1 MPVGGAIGGVG
12 LQEAMNSSV
21 LAGGR
26 NSKDYVMYKRKKHF
40 LSEVLFYVKYENQTY
55 AVLPVD
61 GILITQ
67 DEQPKDL
74 QLVGHVFKARSGE
87 NDLTDTPEKETG
99 EVALKFRADTT
110 DLKGETVV
118 VFEKLYRRD
127 VLIASHSDLND
138 KAQSILVTD
147 ESSPKTGDDSMEL
160 LLLLI
165 TILIF
170 AVVVMA
176 IMILKY
182 KTRK

>member
-99 EVALKFRADTT
+99 QKYGVYKLKKT
-110 DLKGETVV
+110 
-118 VFEKLYRRD
+118 LY
-127 VLIASHSDLND
+127 VQVP
-138 KAQSILVTD
+138 KE
-147 ESSPKTGDDSMEL
+147 ESVCAPMVKVS
-160 LLLLI
+160 
-165 TILIF
+165 
-170 AVVVMA
+170 
-176 IMILKY
+176 
-182 KTRK
+182 

>member
-1 MPVGGAIGGVG
+1 MPIGSAIGGAD

-26 NSKDYVMYKRKKHF
+26 SSKDYVMYKRKKHY

-74 QLVGHVFKARSGE
+74 QLVGHVFKARSEE

-99 EVALKFRADTT
+99 QKYGVYKLKKT
-110 DLKGETVV
+110 
-118 VFEKLYRRD
+118 LY
-127 VLIASHSDLND
+127 VQVP
-138 KAQSILVTD
+138 KE
-147 ESSPKTGDDSMEL
+147 ESVCAPMVK
-160 LLLLI
+160 
-165 TILIF
+165 
-170 AVVVMA
+170 VN
-176 IMILKY
+176 
-182 KTRK
+182 

>member
-74 QLVGHVFKARSGE
+74 QLVGYVFKARSGE

-99 EVALKFRADTT
+99 QEYGVY
-110 DLKGETVV
+110 
-118 VFEKLYRRD
+118 KLRKTLY
-127 VLIASHSDLND
+127 VQVP
-138 KAQSILVTD
+138 KE
-147 ESSPKTGDDSMEL
+147 ESVCAPMVKVS
-160 LLLLI
+160 
-165 TILIF
+165 
-170 AVVVMA
+170 
-176 IMILKY
+176 
-182 KTRK
+182 

>member
-1 MPVGGAIGGVG
+1 MPIGSAIGGVG

-26 NSKDYVMYKRKKHF
+26 NGKDYVMYKRKKHF

-99 EVALKFRADTT
+99 QKYGVYKLKKT
-110 DLKGETVV
+110 
-118 VFEKLYRRD
+118 LY
-127 VLIASHSDLND
+127 V
-138 KAQSILVTD
+138 QV
-147 ESSPKTGDDSMEL
+147 PKEEPVCAPMVKVS
-160 LLLLI
+160 
-165 TILIF
+165 
-170 AVVVMA
+170 
-176 IMILKY
+176 
-182 KTRK
+182 

>member
-99 EVALKFRADTT
+99 QKYGVYKLKKT
-110 DLKGETVV
+110 
-118 VFEKLYRRD
+118 LY
-127 VLIASHSDLND
+127 V
-138 KAQSILVTD
+138 QV
-147 ESSPKTGDDSMEL
+147 PKEEPVCAPMVKVS
-160 LLLLI
+160 
-165 TILIF
+165 
-170 AVVVMA
+170 
-176 IMILKY
+176 
-182 KTRK
+182 

>member
-99 EVALKFRADTT
+99 QKYGVYKLKKT
-110 DLKGETVV
+110 
-118 VFEKLYRRD
+118 LY
-127 VLIASHSDLND
+127 VQVP
-138 KAQSILVTD
+138 KE
-147 ESSPKTGDDSMEL
+147 ESVCAPMVK
-160 LLLLI
+160 
-165 TILIF
+165 
-170 AVVVMA
+170 VN
-176 IMILKY
+176 
-182 KTRK
+182 

>member
-99 EVALKFRADTT
+99 QKFGIYKLKKT
-110 DLKGETVV
+110 
-118 VFEKLYRRD
+118 LY
-127 VLIASHSDLND
+127 VQVP
-138 KAQSILVTD
+138 KE
-147 ESSPKTGDDSMEL
+147 ESACAPMVKVS
-160 LLLLI
+160 
-165 TILIF
+165 
-170 AVVVMA
+170 
-176 IMILKY
+176 
-182 KTRK
+182 

>member
-99 EVALKFRADTT
+99 QKYGVYKRKKT
-110 DLKGETVV
+110 
-118 VFEKLYRRD
+118 LY
-127 VLIASHSDLND
+127 VQVP
-138 KAQSILVTD
+138 KE
-147 ESSPKTGDDSMEL
+147 ESVCAPMVKVS
-160 LLLLI
+160 
-165 TILIF
+165 
-170 AVVVMA
+170 
-176 IMILKY
+176 
-182 KTRK
+182 

>member
-61 GILITQ
+61 GIIVTP

-74 QLVGHVFKARSGE
+74 QLVGYVFKARSGE
-87 NDLTDTPEKETG
+87 NGLTDTPEKETG
-99 EVALKFRADTT
+99 QKYGVYKLKKT
-110 DLKGETVV
+110 
-118 VFEKLYRRD
+118 LY
-127 VLIASHSDLND
+127 VQVP
-138 KAQSILVTD
+138 KE
-147 ESSPKTGDDSMEL
+147 ESVCAPMVK
-160 LLLLI
+160 
-165 TILIF
+165 
-170 AVVVMA
+170 VN
-176 IMILKY
+176 
-182 KTRK
+182 

>member
-87 NDLTDTPEKETG
+87 HDLTDTPEKETG
-99 EVALKFRADTT
+99 QKYGVYKLKKT
-110 DLKGETVV
+110 
-118 VFEKLYRRD
+118 LY
-127 VLIASHSDLND
+127 VQVP
-138 KAQSILVTD
+138 KE
-147 ESSPKTGDDSMEL
+147 ESVCAPMVK
-160 LLLLI
+160 
-165 TILIF
+165 
-170 AVVVMA
+170 VN
-176 IMILKY
+176 
-182 KTRK
+182 